1 MKFDKSQFENLELE
15 NIGQWPPA
23 AKMLLTIFLAVMV
36 IFLGY
41 IGLVSGKI
49 EQLNRVTAEEVTLKQ
64 SYQTKYHVAANLDL
78 FRAQMIEAEDVFATQ
93 LRSLPN
99 SHETPGLLDDITFI
113 GTTSGL
119 EFVKLEWQPEI
130 SKEIY
135 IELPIDIEVNGSYH
149 SFGNFVSKIAGLPRI
164 VTLHDFKIVIVN
176 NNNNNKNKNNK
187 LNLKL
192 EAKTYRYQE
201 QEIKTQ

>member
-1 MKFDKSQFENLELE
+1 MKFDASQFENLELD
-15 NIGQWPPA
+15 NIGQWPAA
-23 AKMLLTIFLAVMV
+23 AKLVLTLFLSIAV
-36 IFLGY
+36 IGLGY
-41 IGLVSGKI
+41 VGLVSDKI
-49 EQLNRVTAEEVTLKQ
+49 EQLDRVTAEEKTLKQ
-64 SYQTKYHVAANLDL
+64 SYKAKYYVAENLEL
-78 FRAQMIEAEDVFATQ
+78 FKAQMIEAEDVFANQ
-93 LRSLPN
+93 LKSLPN

-119 EFVKLEWQPEI
+119 DFVKLEWQPEI

-164 VTLHDFKIVIVN
+164 VTLHNFKIDIIN
-176 NNNNNKNKNNK
+176 TKNDL

-201 QEIKTQ
+201 AKKEAKTK

>member
-1 MKFDKSQFENLELE
+1 MKFDASQFENLELE
-15 NIGQWPPA
+15 NIGQWPAA
-23 AKMLLTIFLAVMV
+23 AKLVLIVFLSIVV
-36 IFLGY
+36 IGLGY
-41 IGLVSGKI
+41 VGLISDKI
-49 EQLNRVTAEEVTLKQ
+49 KKLDQVIAEEVTLKQ
-64 SYQTKYHVAANLDL
+64 SFKSKYKVAANLDL
-78 FRAQMIEAEDVFATQ
+78 FRAQMLEAEDMFANQ

-113 GTTSGL
+113 GTISGL
-119 EFVKLEWQPEI
+119 DFVKLEWQPEI

-149 SFGNFVSKIAGLPRI
+149 SFGSFVSKIAGLPRI
-164 VTLHDFKIVIVN
+164 VTLHDFKIDIMPTS
-176 NNNNNKNKNNK
+176 KDT

-201 QEIKTQ
+201 AKTQ

>member
-1 MKFDKSQFENLELE
+1 MNFDKSQFENLDLE
-15 NIGQWPPA
+15 NIGHWPA
-23 AKMLLTIFLAVMV
+23 APKLVLTIFLAGMVM
-36 IFLGY
+36 FLGY
-41 IGLVSGKI
+41 IGLVSSKI
-49 EQLNRVTAEEVTLKQ
+49 EQLERVQAEEVTLKQ
-64 SYQTKYHVAANLDL
+64 SYQSKYHVAANLDL
-78 FRAQMIEAEDVFATQ
+78 FRAQMVEAEEIFATQ

-135 IELPIDIEVNGSYH
+135 IELPIDIEVNGPYH
-149 SFGNFVSKIAGLPRI
+149 SFGSFVSKIAGLPRI
-164 VTLHDFKIVIVN
+164 VTLHNFKIDIVETN
-176 NNNNNKNKNNK
+176 TDM

-201 QEIKTQ
+201 QEANK

>member
-1 MKFDKSQFENLELE
+1 MKFDASQFENLELD
-15 NIGQWPPA
+15 NIGQWPAA
-23 AKMLLTIFLAVMV
+23 AKLVLTLFLSIAV
-36 IFLGY
+36 IGLGY
-41 IGLVSGKI
+41 VGLVSDKI
-49 EQLNRVTAEEVTLKQ
+49 EQLDRVTAEEKTLKQ
-64 SYQTKYHVAANLDL
+64 SYKIKYSIAENLEL
-78 FRAQMIEAEDVFATQ
+78 FRAQMGEAENIFANQ
-93 LRSLPN
+93 LKSLPN
-99 SHETPGLLDDITFI
+99 SHEIPGLLDDITFI

-119 EFVKLEWQPEI
+119 DFVKLEWQPEI

-164 VTLHDFKIVIVN
+164 VTLHNFKIDIIN
-176 NNNNNKNKNNK
+176 TENDL

-201 QEIKTQ
+201 AKKEAKTK

>member
-1 MKFDKSQFENLELE
+1 MNFDKSQFENLELE

-23 AKMLLTIFLAVMV
+23 AKLVLTIFLAIMV

-41 IGLVSGKI
+41 IGMVSSKI
-49 EQLNRVTAEEVTLKQ
+49 EQLERVTAEELTLKQ
-64 SYQTKYHVAANLDL
+64 SFQTKYHVAANLDL
-78 FRAQMIEAEDVFATQ
+78 FRAQMVEAEDIFATQ

-119 EFVKLEWQPEI
+119 EFVKLQWQPEI
-130 SKEIY
+130 GKEIY

-164 VTLHDFKIVIVN
+164 VTLHNFKIDIVETS
-176 NNNNNKNKNNK
+176 KDI

-201 QEIKTQ
+201 QEVKAP

>member
-1 MKFDKSQFENLELE
+1 MKFDKSQFEDLELE
-15 NIGQWPPA
+15 NIGQWPAA
-23 AKMLLTIFLAVMV
+23 AKLVLTIFLAIMV

-41 IGLVSGKI
+41 IGLVSDNI
-49 EQLNRVTAEEVTLKQ
+49 DQLERVKAEETTLKE
-64 SYQTKYHVAANLDL
+64 SYKTKYHVAANLEL
-78 FRAQMIEAEDVFATQ
+78 FRAQMIEAEDIFRTQ

-164 VTLHDFKIVIVN
+164 VTLHNFKIDIVQADSDT
-176 NNNNNKNKNNK
+176 

-201 QEIKTQ
+201 QEVKTQ

>member
-15 NIGQWPPA
+15 NLGQWPPA
-23 AKMLLTIFLAVMV
+23 AKLLLIIFLATMIV
-36 IFLGY
+36 FLGY
-41 IGLVSGKI
+41 MGLISNKI
-49 EQLNRVTAEEVTLKQ
+49 ELLDRVQAEEVTLKQ
-64 SYQTKYHVAANLDL
+64 SYQSKYHVAANLEL
-78 FRAQMIEAEDVFATQ
+78 FRAQMVEAENIFAIQ

-149 SFGNFVSKIAGLPRI
+149 SFGSFVSKIAGLPRI
-164 VTLHDFKIVIVN
+164 VTLHNFKIVITETGN
-176 NNNNNKNKNNK
+176 DI

-201 QEIKTQ
+201 QEVKTQ

>member
-1 MKFDKSQFENLELE
+1 MKFDASQFENLELE

-23 AKMLLTIFLAVMV
+23 AKLVLTIFLSIVV
-36 IFLGY
+36 IGLGY
-41 IGLVSGKI
+41 VGLVSDKI
-49 EQLNRVTAEEVTLKQ
+49 KQLDLVTAEETTLKQ
-64 SYQTKYHVAANLDL
+64 SYKAKYHVAANLAL
-78 FRAQMIEAEDVFATQ
+78 FRAQMVEAEDIFANQ
-93 LRSLPN
+93 LKSLPN

-113 GTTSGL
+113 GTISGL
-119 EFVKLEWQPEI
+119 DFVKLEWQPEI

-164 VTLHDFKIVIVN
+164 VTLHDFKIDITPTSKDN
-176 NNNNNKNKNNK
+176 

-201 QEIKTQ
+201 AKVQ